1 MKLSPKCAARRL
13 VSGKLRFFALNSWFC
28 GPIQSDQK
36 VQFRVGFCFF
46 GLGFNFESKFELWIF
61 AKKRARFSQLLVR
74 RFKRKFRQSAQRGVF
89 FGVNCGFLTY
99 PVVFAA
105 LYKTTKKY
113 SSVFDQG

>member
-1 MKLSPKCAARRL
+1 MWVFAFLDLGSILSQ
-13 VSGKLRFFALNSWFC
+13 NSNC
-28 GPIQSDQK
+28 G
-36 VQFRVGFCFF
+36 F
-46 GLGFNFESKFELWIF
+46 LL
-61 AKKRARFSQLLVR
+61 KKRARFSQLLVR

-113 SSVFDQG
+113 SSVFDHGLVGVYALVGV